1 MSNYDEFMQG
11 VDDVN
16 QDAVEEH
23 GNRYPLIQWV
33 KGDLRYVSIWPMLFI
48 PLIIVSHFKA
58 IQTGA

>member
-1 MSNYDEFMQG
+1 MSNYDEFLSS

-33 KGDLRYVSIWPMLFI
+33 KGERRGFLC
-48 PLIIVSHFKA
+48 
-58 IQTGA
+58 Q